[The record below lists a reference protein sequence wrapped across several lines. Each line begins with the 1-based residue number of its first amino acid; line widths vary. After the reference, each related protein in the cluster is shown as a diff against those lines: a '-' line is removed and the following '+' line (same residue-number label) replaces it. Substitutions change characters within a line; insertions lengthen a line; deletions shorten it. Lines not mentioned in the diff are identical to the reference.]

1 MSSLQ
6 SDAGPSVYRRLAGY
20 SFRYWPYLVVAIAGM
35 VITAA
40 SEPAFAALMKPLL
53 DGSFVE
59 RDADAIRWVP
69 VLLIAVFFASSLA
82 TFITSYF
89 MARVGRAV
97 IMLLRNEI
105 CTKYLKLPS
114 NFYDTHN
121 SGGLISRLTYDVEQV
136 AEAATTAM
144 TILIRDTLTV
154 IGLLGWMLY
163 LSWQLTLGFFVVA
176 PFVGIIATWITKR
189 FRRISKRIQSS
200 MGDVTH
206 VAQEIIEGER
216 VIKVFGG
223 EGYET
228 ERFEQVNDE
237 NRRLH
242 LKLAATKSAAAPILQ
257 FLVAVVL
264 AGIIMF
270 ATRQQFHEQI
280 SVGTFISFLTAT
292 MLLLQ
297 PVRRLANVNATIQKG
312 IAAGESLFGI
322 IDTQAE
328 EDSGTKI
335 LNRAEAAIRFEHV
348 SFTYDAQKGPVL
360 QDINLDIPAGTTC
373 ALVGRSGSGKTT
385 LVNLLPRLYP
395 LSEGAIYLDGMD
407 IRSIRLDSLRDQI
420 AYVGQHVT
428 LFNDTVR
435 NNIAYGRLR
444 DATDEQVIQA
454 LKMANALDFVMAM
467 PDGLNTQVGERG
479 LLLSGGQR
487 QRLSIARALLKDAP
501 LLILDEATAAL
512 DSESERMIQ
521 AALETLLTGR
531 TTLVIAHRL
540 STVKNADNIVVLE
553 NGKIVEQGRHDALL
567 EKSGAYS
574 HLYELQFA

>member
-6 SDAGPSVYRRLAGY
+6 SDAGPTVYRRLAGY

-335 LNRAEAAIRFEHV
+335 LDRAEAAIRFEHV

-360 QDINLDIPAGTTC
+360 EDINLDIPAGTTC

-395 LSEGAIYLDGMD
+395 LSQGAIYLDGMD

-521 AALETLLTGR
+521 SALETLLTGR

>member
-1 MSSLQ
+1 MSAETGQ
-6 SDAGPSVYRRLAGY
+6 PVQGIYRRLAGY
-20 SFRYWPYLVVAIAGM
+20 SFQYWPLLAVAIAGM

-59 RDADAIRWVP
+59 RDAEAIRWVP
-69 VLLIAVFFASSLA
+69 VFLIGVFFASSLA

-105 CTKYLKLPS
+105 CTKYLNLPS
-114 NFYDTHN
+114 SFYDTNN
-121 SGGLISRLTYDVEQV
+121 SGGLISKLTYDVEQV
-136 AEAATTAM
+136 AEAATTAI

-163 LSWQLTLGFFVVA
+163 LSWQLTMSFLIVA
-176 PFVGIIATWITKR
+176 PLVALIATWITKR
-189 FRRISKRIQSS
+189 FRRISKRIQAS

-223 EGYET
+223 ERYET

-242 LKLAATKSAAAPILQ
+242 LKLAATKSGAAPILQ

-270 ATRQQFHEQI
+270 ATQQQFHEQI

-297 PVRRLANVNATIQKG
+297 PVRRLANVNATVQKG

-322 IDTQAE
+322 IDTEAE
-328 EDSGTKI
+328 EDSGTQVI
-335 LNRAEAAIRFEHV
+335 ERATGAIRFEHV
-348 SFTYDAQKGPVL
+348 SFTYDPQKGPVL
-360 QDINLDIPAGTTC
+360 ERFSLTVPAGTTC

-395 LSEGAIYLDGMD
+395 LSSGAIYLDDVD
-407 IRSIRLDSLRDQI
+407 IRSVRLESLRDQI

-444 DATDEQVIQA
+444 SATDEKIIQA
-454 LKMANALDFVMAM
+454 LKMANAHDFVMAM
-467 PDGLNTQVGERG
+467 PQGLDTQVGERG

-501 LLILDEATAAL
+501 VLILDEATAAL
-512 DSESERMIQ
+512 DTESERKIQ
-521 AALETLLTGR
+521 AALEALLVGR

-553 NGKIVEQGRHDALL
+553 EGKIAEQGRHEELL